1 MLVKSRKYMT
11 KTCELL
17 CIGIASIDN
26 LSKLS
31 EFVALICQLS
41 WQTEHNRNI
50 LPVCSV
56 IQSSSLWIYVL
67 FWCKIIIIIIL
78 IIADISKRTIND
90 KSSQMLAWRQNN
102 AVVNFIFIPVLL
114 KLLNVCVSWCYNSCG
129 NHASGGYGSATLNV
143 WRQLCGTMHR
153 GSEFPLTLG
162 RDFSGDIVDM
172 GCGVDRRIY
181 RTGDSVSRA

>member
-1 MLVKSRKYMT
+1 MT

-114 KLLNVCVSWCYNSCG
+114 KLLNVCVS
-129 NHASGGYGSATLNV
+129 
-143 WRQLCGTMHR
+143 
-153 GSEFPLTLG
+153 
-162 RDFSGDIVDM
+162 
-172 GCGVDRRIY
+172 
-181 RTGDSVSRA
+181 